1 MTFCASAPS
10 SLVWAATASNCLRE
24 CAVDNSIT
32 SENDFTVISSVQK
45 SKAELVLTRVASI
58 TLRP

>member
-1 MTFCASAPS
+1 LGGDRLELLARM
-10 SLVWAATASNCLRE
+10 RR
-24 CAVDNSIT
+24 DNSIT